1 MNKADFNLLLHFFLR
16 YSSLGPAE
24 KKRLEEDEDRLLATM
39 LYNLVAFMIALNVDK
54 DAVKKKVRRLLGK
67 SHIGLLQ
74 SQQVNDL
81 LDNLNNLVRGN
92 ISYRS
97 VNYLQKVSDDLNF
110 GRKKCSK

>member
-1 MNKADFNLLLHFFLR
+1 M
-16 YSSLGPAE
+16 GPAE
-24 KKRLEEDEDRLLATM
+24 RKRLEEDEDRLLATM

-54 DAVKKKVRRLLGK
+54 EAVKKKVRRLLGK

-92 ISYRS
+92 ISYR
-97 VNYLQKVSDDLNF
+97 VVHYVSDDWNF
-110 GRKKCSK
+110 GRKKCPNLQYSNQFAKKWYKVLCL